1 MAPEQ
6 RESLKSLVLTALQ
19 KETEHYVSVSLAQ
32 LSATIF
38 RKEGLQG
45 WPQFMNL
52 LQHSTHSAHSP
63 EKEVGLL
70 LLSVVVSSQ
79 PEAFHAHQ
87 QELLQ
92 LLIETLSEVSFPGVL
107 FYSLRTLTALARYL
121 RPDDV
126 SLARMLVPKVVTAL
140 RTLIPLD
147 EVKACEALEALDEML
162 ETELPIITPHLSE
175 VLTFCLE
182 VAKNV
187 ALGEAI
193 RVRIL
198 CCLTFLVKVKSK
210 ALLKNRLLPPLLNAL
225 FPIMAAEPPLGQLDP
240 EDQDSDDDDLEIG
253 LMGETPKHFAVQV
266 VDMLALHLPPEKLC
280 PHVMPMLE
288 EALRSE
294 APYQRKAGF
303 LVLAVLSDGA
313 GDHIRQ
319 RLLYPLLQIVCKG
332 LDDPSQV
339 VRNAALF
346 ALGQFSENL
355 QPHISSYSEE
365 VMPLLLTYLKSV
377 PMGNTHHL
385 AKACYALENFV
396 ENLGPKVQPYLP
408 ELMECMLQPL
418 KNPSKARTKELAVS
432 AIGAIGEQKDQ
443 GARSAASPTESVL
456 GRPHPLPSLIVFCST
471 LQPQLP
477 KIPCCPTSQLSW
489 STSGNSC

>member
-1 MAPEQ
+1 MPDTERIRRATEQLQTALRDPAALPALCDLLASATDPQIRQFAAVLTRRRLSNRWRRLAPEQ

-162 ETELPIITPHLSE
+162 ETELPIITPTS
-175 VLTFCLE
+175 
-182 VAKNV
+182 
-187 ALGEAI
+187 
-193 RVRIL
+193 
-198 CCLTFLVKVKSK
+198 
-210 ALLKNRLLPPLLNAL
+210 
-225 FPIMAAEPPLGQLDP
+225 
-240 EDQDSDDDDLEIG
+240 
-253 LMGETPKHFAVQV
+253 
-266 VDMLALHLPPEKLC
+266 
-280 PHVMPMLE
+280 
-288 EALRSE
+288 LRSS
-294 APYQRKAGF
+294 R
-303 LVLAVLSDGA
+303 
-313 GDHIRQ
+313 
-319 RLLYPLLQIVCKG
+319 
-332 LDDPSQV
+332 
-339 VRNAALF
+339 F
-346 ALGQFSENL
+346 AWRWLRMW
-355 QPHISSYSEE
+355 P
-365 VMPLLLTYLKSV
+365 
-377 PMGNTHHL
+377 L
-385 AKACYALENFV
+385 AKQFV
-396 ENLGPKVQPYLP
+396 YVF
-408 ELMECMLQPL
+408 
-418 KNPSKARTKELAVS
+418 
-432 AIGAIGEQKDQ
+432 
-443 GARSAASPTESVL
+443 SAAS
-456 GRPHPLPSLIVFCST
+456 
-471 LQPQLP
+471 
-477 KIPCCPTSQLSW
+477 LSW
-489 STSGNSC
+489 SKSKVRLC